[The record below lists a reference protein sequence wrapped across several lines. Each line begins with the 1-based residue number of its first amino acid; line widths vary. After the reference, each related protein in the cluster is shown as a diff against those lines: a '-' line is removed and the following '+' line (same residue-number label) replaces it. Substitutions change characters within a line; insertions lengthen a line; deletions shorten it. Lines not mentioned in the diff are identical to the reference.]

1 MNRKLLVLPA
11 LLGALAPVVTGCGS
25 SGGGSGGG
33 KPIIVGSTDSIEMT
47 KDNPAPLDPAAQYDA
62 DTWQI
67 FYNTFQELLAY
78 PRGSTTPS
86 PDAAKECHYADS
98 SGLTYECTLRSGL
111 EFSNG
116 HPLTA
121 QDVKFSVERVINLK
135 ATAGPSSLL
144 ADVKSIDTPS
154 SSSVVFHLNQPDA
167 TFPAKL
173 ATPAAA
179 IVDPQVYSAKKLLDG
194 WKLVGSGPY
203 TLQSYSEH
211 KEAVFVKNP
220 HYKGMYKLN
229 NSAVT
234 MKLYGDSN
242 KMEAALKSGQLD
254 VMTRELLPTQIEE
267 LQDNPPGDIK
277 LTQVAGGESRYL
289 MLNTDSGSL
298 KSVAVRQ
305 AIAQLIDRQQ
315 ITRDIYKRTT
325 VPLYSII
332 PQGTT
337 SHVNSF
343 FDKYGEP
350 SVSKARTILQKAGFT
365 EKVPLTIL
373 FRRDLGGTSNKVEAQ
388 MVEKQLDAS
397 GLFNVKIEAQQWNAL
412 LNNAAAGKFQAFAIN
427 WLPDF
432 PDPDNYVAPFLDKET
447 FIPLPYHNKEIQDTI
462 LPETRQQAARSATT
476 DAFARAQQIV
486 ADDVPLIPLWQ
497 GNQYIAAHANITGTE
512 WAQSNTGTTQY
523 WELGKGASD

>member
-33 KPIIVGSTDSIEMT
+33 KPIVVGSTDSIELN
-47 KDNPAPLDPAAQYDA
+47 KDNPAPLDPAAEYDA
-62 DTWQI
+62 DTWQV

-98 SGLTYECTLRSGL
+98 SGLVYQCTLRSGM

-116 HPLTA
+116 HPMTS
-121 QDVKFSVERVINLK
+121 QDVKFSVERVISLK

-144 ADVKSIDTPS
+144 SDVKSVETPS
-154 SSSVVFHLNQPDA
+154 ASVVVFHLKAADA

-179 IVDPQVYSAKKLLDG
+179 IVDHQVYSATKTLTG
-194 WKLVGSGPY
+194 WRVVGSGPY
-203 TLQSYSEH
+203 VLNSYSQD
-211 KEAVFVKNP
+211 KQAVFTKNP
-220 HYKGMYKLN
+220 HYKGIYKIN

-242 KMEAALKSGQLD
+242 KMEDALKSGQLD
-254 VMTRELLPTQIEE
+254 VMTRELAPDQIQA
-267 LQDNPPGDIK
+267 LQDNPPSGVK

-289 MLNTDSGSL
+289 FLNTKDGSL
-298 KSVAVRQ
+298 KNLAVRQ
-305 AIAQLIDRQQ
+305 AIAQLIDRQE
-315 ITRDIYKRTT
+315 ITRDIYKRTD
-325 VPLYSII
+325 VPLYSIV

-337 SHVNSF
+337 AHVNSF
-343 FDKYGEP
+343 FDKYGDP
-350 SVSKARTILQKAGFT
+350 STSKARSILQKAGFT
-365 EKVPLTIL
+365 DKVPLTIN
-373 FRRDLGGTSNKVEAQ
+373 FRRDLGGTAYKAEAQ
-388 MVEKQLDAS
+388 MIAKQLDAS
-397 GLFNVKIEAQQWNAL
+397 GLFDVKTEAEQWNVFLQA
-412 LNNAAAGKFQAFAIN
+412 AAAGKYQVFAVD

-447 FIPLPYHNKEIQDTI
+447 FIPLPYQNKEIQDTI
-462 LPETRQQAARSATT
+462 LPETRQEAARSATA
-476 DAFARAQQIV
+476 DAFERAQQIV
-486 ADDVPLIPLWQ
+486 ADDVPMIPLWQ
-497 GNQYIAAHANITGTE
+497 GNQYIVSRSDITGVE
-512 WAQSNTGTTQY
+512 WAQSSTGTTQF
-523 WELGKGASD
+523 WELGRGASE

>member
-33 KPIIVGSTDSIEMT
+33 KPIIVGSTDSIEMN

-98 SGLTYECTLRSGL
+98 SGLTYQCTLRSGL

-116 HPLTA
+116 HSLTS
-121 QDVKFSVERVINLK
+121 QDVKFSVERVIDLK
-135 ATAGPSSLL
+135 QTAGPSSLL
-144 ADVKSIDTPS
+144 TDVKSIDTPS
-154 SSSVVFHLNQPDA
+154 DSTVVFHLNQADA

-179 IVDPQVYSAKKLLDG
+179 IVDHQVYSAKSTLKG
-194 WKLVGSGPY
+194 WKVVGSGPY
-203 TLQSYSEH
+203 VLKSYTQDKQAE
-211 KEAVFVKNP
+211 FVKNP
-220 HYKGMYKLN
+220 HYKGIYKLN
-229 NSAVT
+229 NDAIT
-234 MKLYGDSN
+234 MKLFADSN
-242 KMEAALKSGQLD
+242 KMEAALKAGQLD
-254 VMTRELLPTQIEE
+254 VMTRELLPDQIEE
-267 LQDNPPGDIK
+267 LEDNPPADVK

-289 MLNTDSGSL
+289 FLNTKDGSL
-298 KSVAVRQ
+298 KNVAVRQ

-315 ITRDIYKRTT
+315 ITRDIYKRTD
-325 VPLYSII
+325 VPLYSIV

-337 SHVNSF
+337 AHVNSF

-350 SVSKARTILQKAGFT
+350 SVSKARKILQKAGIT
-365 EKVPLTIL
+365 QKVSLTIN

-388 MVEKQLDAS
+388 MIEKQLDSS
-397 GLFNVKIEAQQWNAL
+397 GLFDVKVEGEQWNAF
-412 LNNAAAGKFQAFAIN
+412 LNAAAAGKYQAFAVN

-447 FIPLPYHNKEIQDTI
+447 FIPLPYQNKEIQDTI
-462 LPETRQQAARSATT
+462 IPETRQQAARSATT
-476 DAFARAQQIV
+476 DAFTRAQDIV
-486 ADDVPLIPLWQ
+486 ANDVPMIPLWQ
-497 GNQYIAAHANITGTE
+497 GNQYIAARPDITGTE
-512 WAQSNTGTTQY
+512 WAQSSTGTTQY
-523 WELGKGASD
+523 WELGRGASD